1 MMKGSATL
9 TMRQKSWRIALSATL
24 AAGIAF
30 GLGGLGPVASNASSH
45 REAPLTAADPQ
56 IDGTDLY
63 AFVSP
68 DNAKTVT
75 LISNWIP
82 FEGPD
87 AGPNFY
93 TFAPGVRYDINI
105 DNNGDAKPDII
116 YRWVFSN
123 KYRNPKTFL
132 YNTGP
137 VNNLTDA
144 TLNFTQHYTLTEI
157 RGNSSKILVADG
169 IVAPTDVG
177 AASMPKYG
185 SLWSQ
190 AILPIEGD
198 GKTFAGPA
206 DDPFFLDLRVFDLLY
221 GANLKEVGNDSLKGF
236 NIHTTAIQVPTSD
249 LAAGGDAGKN
259 PIIGVWTTAERK
271 SVRVESGTG
280 KTSSN
285 GTYVQVSRLGMPL
298 VNEVVVPVGLKDY
311 FNASQP
317 KDDAQYL
324 AAVTDPE
331 LPHLINGVYGLPAP
345 ATPRNDLV
353 SVFLTGVKG
362 LNMPANVKPSEEL
375 RLNMSIPPAANPNR
389 LGVLANDNA
398 GFPNGRRL
406 GDDIIDIS
414 LRVVEGALTGSKN
427 TLGDGVD
434 ANDVPFQASFPYMAL
449 PHAGPGVSQVATTTT
464 VKRVTSAGA
473 WPVATGIAIA
483 VAFMALLGWGLR
495 RKGPGASDKG
505 NMRSAA

>member
-1 MMKGSATL
+1 MKASTTL
-9 TMRQKSWRIALSATL
+9 GIRQKGWRIALSAAL

-82 FEGPD
+82 FEGSD

-105 DNNGDAKPDII
+105 DNNGDAKPDVI
-116 YRWVFSN
+116 YRWVFRDTY
-123 KYRNPKTFL
+123 KNPKTFL

-137 VNNLTDA
+137 VNSLTDA
-144 TLNFTQHYTLTEI
+144 TLNYAQHYTLTEI
-157 RGNSSKILVADG
+157 RGNRAHALVADG
-169 IVAPTDVG
+169 IVAPSNVG
-177 AASMPKYG
+177 AASMPNYG

-190 AILPIEGD
+190 AILPIEGG

-236 NIHTTAIQVPTSD
+236 NIHALAIQVPTSD
-249 LAAGGDAGKN
+249 LAAGDDAGKN

-271 SVRVESGTG
+271 SVRVENGAD
-280 KTSSN
+280 KTSAN

-298 VNEVVVPVGLKDY
+298 VNEVVVPVGFKDY
-311 FNASQP
+311 FNGSQP
-317 KDDAQYL
+317 KDDAQFL
-324 AAVTDPE
+324 SAVTDPE
-331 LPHLINGVYGLPAP
+331 LPHLINKVYGLPVP

-362 LNMPANVKPSEEL
+362 LNMPANGKPSEVL
-375 RLNMSIPPAANPNR
+375 RLNMSIPPAASPNR
-389 LGVLANDNA
+389 LGVLAGDNA

-406 GDDIIDIS
+406 TDDIIDVS

-434 ANDVPFQASFPYMAL
+434 ANEVPFQTSFPYMAL
-449 PHAGPGVSQVATTTT
+449 PHAGPAASQVAATTK
-464 VKRVTSAGA
+464 VKKVTSAGA

-483 VAFMALLGWGLR
+483 VAFMALLGVGMR
-495 RKGPGASDKG
+495 RKGPGSSGKS

>member
-1 MMKGSATL
+1 MMERTYRFKRRG
-9 TMRQKSWRIALSATL
+9 WRIIAAASL
-24 AAGIAF
+24 AAGVVI
-30 GLGGLGPVASNASSH
+30 GPLGGLGPVASHASSH

-56 IDGTDLY
+56 IDATDLY

-68 DNAKTVT
+68 DNAKSVT

-82 FEGPD
+82 FEGSD

-116 YRWVFSN
+116 YRWVFRN
-123 KYRNPKTFL
+123 QYKNPKTFL

-137 VNNLTDA
+137 VSSLTDA

-157 RGNSSKILVADG
+157 RGTRTTTLVRDG
-169 IVAPTDVG
+169 IVAPSNVG
-177 AASMPKYG
+177 AASMPNYS
-185 SLWSQ
+185 SLWNQ
-190 AILPIEGD
+190 AIYTISG

-236 NIHTTAIQVPTSD
+236 NIHALAIQVPTSAI
-249 LAAGGDAGKN
+249 AASGDATKN
-259 PIIGVWTTAERK
+259 PIVGVWTTAERQ
-271 SVRVESGTG
+271 SVQITSKTG
-280 KTSSN
+280 NASSN
-285 GTYVQVSRLGMPL
+285 GTFVQVSRLGMPL
-298 VNEVVVPVGLKDY
+298 VNEVVVPVGSKDY

-317 KDDAQYL
+317 KDDAQFL
-324 AAVTDPE
+324 GAVTDPE
-331 LPHLINGVYGLPAP
+331 LPHLINSVYKLPVP
-345 ATPRNDLV
+345 ATPRSDLV

-362 LNMPANVKPSEEL
+362 LNQPANVKPSEQL
-375 RLNMSIPPAANPNR
+375 RLNTAIPPSATPNR

-406 GDDIIDIS
+406 TDDVVDVE

-434 ANDVPFQASFPYMAL
+434 ANDVPFQASFPYLAL
-449 PHAGPGVSQVATTTT
+449 PHAGPTASPVATTT
-464 VKRVTSAGA
+464 VKRVNNAGA
-473 WPVATGIAIA
+473 WPVATGIAGA
-483 VAFMALLGWGLR
+483 VALLALLGWALR
-495 RKGPGASDKG
+495 RGGPGQSGKRRM
-505 NMRSAA
+505 NAAA

>member
-1 MMKGSATL
+1 MEQTSMIRFKQRG
-9 TMRQKSWRIALSATL
+9 WRIMLAASL
-24 AAGIAF
+24 AAGIVI
-30 GLGGLGPVASNASSH
+30 GPLGGLGPVASHASSH
-45 REAPLTAADPQ
+45 REAPLTSADPQ
-56 IDGTDLY
+56 IDATDLY

-68 DNAKTVT
+68 DDASSVT
-75 LISNWIP
+75 LISNWVP

-123 KYRNPKTFL
+123 HYKNPKTFL

-137 VNNLTDA
+137 VSSLQDA

-157 RGNSSKILVADG
+157 RGAHSTTLVRDG
-169 IVAPTDVG
+169 IVAPANVG
-177 AASMPKYG
+177 AGSMPDYA
-185 SLWSQ
+185 SLSNQ
-190 AILPIEGD
+190 AINTIPG
-198 GKTFAGPA
+198 GKTFAGPT

-236 NIHTTAIQVPTSD
+236 NVHALAIQVPSTA
-249 LAAGGDAGKN
+249 LAGAGNVGKN

-271 SVRVESGTG
+271 SVQVASKTGT
-280 KTSSN
+280 TSSN

-317 KDDAQYL
+317 KDDAQFL
-324 AAVTDPE
+324 GAVTDPE
-331 LPHLINGVYGLPAP
+331 LPHLINGVYKLPVP

-362 LNMPANVKPSEEL
+362 LNQPANVKPSEQL
-375 RLNMSIPPAANPNR
+375 RLNMSIPLSPTPNR
-389 LGVLANDNA
+389 LGVLGNDNA

-406 GDDIIDIS
+406 TDDVIDIE

-434 ANDVPFQASFPYMAL
+434 ANDVSFRPAFPYLAL
-449 PHAGPGVSQVATTTT
+449 PHAGPATTSVAATRT

-473 WPVATGIAIA
+473 WPVATGIAAA
-483 VAFMALLGWGLR
+483 VALLALLGWALR
-495 RKGPGASDKG
+495 RGGPGASDRPG
-505 NMRSAA
+505 MHNAG

>member
-1 MMKGSATL
+1 MERTYRSTHK
-9 TMRQKSWRIALSATL
+9 RWRIVGAGTFAAALV
-24 AAGIAF
+24 F
-30 GLGGLGPVASNASSH
+30 GMLGGLAPVASNASSH
-45 REAPLTAADPQ
+45 REAPLTSADPQ
-56 IDGTDLY
+56 IDATDLY

-68 DNAKTVT
+68 DNAQSVT

-87 AGPNFY
+87 AGPNFF

-116 YRWVFSN
+116 YRWVFRDSY
-123 KYRNPKTFL
+123 KNPKTFL

-137 VNNLTDA
+137 VTSLTDT
-144 TLNFTQHYTLTEI
+144 TLNYTQHYTLTEI
-157 RGNSSKILVADG
+157 RGNRTTTLVRDG
-169 IVAPTDVG
+169 IVAPSNVG
-177 AASMPKYG
+177 AASMPNYG

-190 AILPIEGD
+190 ATYPISG

-221 GANLKEVGNDSLKGF
+221 GTNLKEAGTDTLNGYNVNV
-236 NIHTTAIQVPTSD
+236 IAMQVPKKM
-249 LAAGGDAGKN
+249 LAGGGNVAKN
-259 PIIGVWTTAERK
+259 PIVGVWTTAERQ
-271 SVRVESGTG
+271 SVQVVSKTG
-280 KTSSN
+280 QASSN
-285 GTYVQVSRLGMPL
+285 GAYVQVSRLGLPL

-317 KDDAQYL
+317 KDDAQFL
-324 AAVTDPE
+324 GAVTDPE
-331 LPHLINGVYGLPAP
+331 LPHLINGVYKLPVP

-362 LNMPANVKPSEEL
+362 LNQPANVKPSEQL
-375 RLNMSIPPAANPNR
+375 RLNMSIPPSATPNR
-389 LGVLANDNA
+389 LSVLAGDNA

-406 GDDIIDIS
+406 TDDVIDVA

-434 ANDVPFQASFPYMAL
+434 ANDTAFQTSFPYLAL
-449 PHAGPGVSQVATTTT
+449 PHAGPAATSVGSTTT
-464 VKRVTSAGA
+464 VKRVNNAGA
-473 WPVATGIAIA
+473 WPIATGIAGAIA
-483 VAFMALLGWGLR
+483 LIALLGFALR
-495 RKGPGASDKG
+495 RGPGSDDKRR
-505 NMRSAA
+505 MDIAA